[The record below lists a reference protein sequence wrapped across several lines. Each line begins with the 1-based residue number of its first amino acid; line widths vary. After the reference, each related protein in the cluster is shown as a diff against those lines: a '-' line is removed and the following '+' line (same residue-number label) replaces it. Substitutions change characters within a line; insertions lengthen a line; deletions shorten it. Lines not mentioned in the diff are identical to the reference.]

1 MVDCQTVT
9 YLLVVCP
16 QTPSPSYSTCIP
28 APPGIIILICLFLGS
43 HLDWPY
49 CSTNS
54 SFPSAPIPGFC
65 FQPPTNPASH
75 SASFYVIIY
84 RALIPFM
91 LFPSFPEE
99 DLPQLITAHCSVTPK
114 SVPGNTN
121 ASTSS
126 YKNTK
131 ERKGKNGFHGKTVCN
146 MLHTLIPIGRFTIYI
161 RMLWALGIPWY
172 KEKCLALFNSS
183 FHFYTKHRL
192 TQSGIPLLLIKLW
205 PHHWFAVPGAVVQCE
220 VSPP

>member
-131 ERKGKNGFHGKTVCN
+131 ERKEWIPWKNSLQYAAHSN
-146 MLHTLIPIGRFTIYI
+146 SHRQIHNLHQN
-161 RMLWALGIPWY
+161 ALG
-172 KEKCLALFNSS
+172 
-183 FHFYTKHRL
+183 
-192 TQSGIPLLLIKLW
+192 SGNPM
-205 PHHWFAVPGAVVQCE
+205 V
-220 VSPP
+220 